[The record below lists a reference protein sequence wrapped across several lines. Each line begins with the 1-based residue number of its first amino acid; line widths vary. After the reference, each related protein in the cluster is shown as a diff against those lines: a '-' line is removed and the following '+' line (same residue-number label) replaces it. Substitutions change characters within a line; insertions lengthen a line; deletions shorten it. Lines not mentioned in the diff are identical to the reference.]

1 MSMNKKP
8 DVLDTFSKIMFFSK
22 WNSPN
27 QTIENKKKRE
37 EDIAFIQS
45 ELERLVELDRISDLV
60 KDTEPAK
67 ALEELKN
74 GLFGHCKSSYLKDD
88 PKELE
93 KILDIYSGFFNTIEI
108 ALKDAENY
116 KKALEIIKY
125 KVAPLVIFDT
135 YQTPNETKY
144 RVYDNELYSYRPLT
158 KEEYEL
164 LTEMLK

>member
-1 MSMNKKP
+1 MNKKP
-8 DVLDTFSKIMFFSK
+8 DVLDTFSKVMFFSK

-37 EDIAFIQS
+37 EDVAFIQS
-45 ELERLVELDRISDLV
+45 ELERLAELDRISDLV
-60 KDTEPAK
+60 KDTEPVK

-93 KILDIYSGFFNTIEI
+93 KILDIYSGFFNIVET
-108 ALKDAENY
+108 ALE
-116 KKALEIIKY
+116 ALEIIKIKPFLLANDY
-125 KVAPLVIFDT
+125 LHLWEIGFIKG
-135 YQTPNETKY
+135 
-144 RVYDNELYSYRPLT
+144 T

-164 LTEMLK
+164 LKEIFGK

>member
-93 KILDIYSGFFNTIEI
+93 KILDIYSGFFNIIET
-108 ALKDAENY
+108 ALKAI
-116 KKALEIIKY
+116 EIIKD